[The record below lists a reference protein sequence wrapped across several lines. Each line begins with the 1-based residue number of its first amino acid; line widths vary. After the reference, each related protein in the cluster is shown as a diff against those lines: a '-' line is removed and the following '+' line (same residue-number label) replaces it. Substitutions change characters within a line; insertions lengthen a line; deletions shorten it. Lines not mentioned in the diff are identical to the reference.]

1 MLATCSG
8 DHQPLGQPVCIHHP
22 ACSHLHQN
30 LQNPPD
36 SRQNPLNFLS
46 TTVVESLHHALGRLS
61 PCPRPWAGVCWPVCG
76 HECWLRYCHRKVRKK
91 IDANYIYLRVSF
103 QTNISEQFC
112 NHRPGDWRIV
122 HSGSDTWV
130 SSHSDLHIYLST
142 RTMNYLIDQTIF
154 LRLIS
159 CCSYPMQCHFC
170 ICNPWGAGE
179 VASLASAAA
188 TAGPLT
194 AHHPP
199 TDTGTPPPPEYGQW
213 QFSDLVM
220 LSTLLNEKFKVE
232 EGSYEG
238 HKLPWDYQLEQLFHF
253 SLCGGVEV
261 KKKVSKHLSVL
272 NHWFICQCE
281 K

>member
-1 MLATCSG
+1 MLWT
-8 DHQPLGQPVCIHHP
+8 VCLLVLVHG
-22 ACSHLHQN
+22 L
-30 LQNPPD
+30 
-36 SRQNPLNFLS
+36 
-46 TTVVESLHHALGRLS
+46 
-61 PCPRPWAGVCWPVCG
+61 
-76 HECWLRYCHRKVRKK
+76 ECA
-91 IDANYIYLRVSF
+91 D
-103 QTNISEQFC
+103 QFV
-112 NHRPGDWRIV
+112 DT
-122 HSGSDTWV
+122 SAGSDTAIGRWGQNCDV
-130 SSHSDLHIYLST
+130 NIHNVFTVFRQIFLNNSATIGLVIGALSILALTRGFQVIQIYIST
-142 RTMNYLIDQTIF
+142 YLLELRTICIYNIIDQMIF

-159 CCSYPMQCHFC
+159 NCSYPMQCHFC

-194 AHHPP
+194 AHPP
-199 TDTGTPPPPEYGQW
+199 PMDTGTPPPPEYGQW
-213 QFSDLVM
+213 QGSDQVM
-220 LSTLLNEKFKVE
+220 LSTLLDEKFEVE